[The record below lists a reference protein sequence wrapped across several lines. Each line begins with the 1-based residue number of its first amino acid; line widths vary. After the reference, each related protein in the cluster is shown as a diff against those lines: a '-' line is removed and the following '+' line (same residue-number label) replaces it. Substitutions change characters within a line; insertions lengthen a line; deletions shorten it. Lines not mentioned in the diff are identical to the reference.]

1 MKRLMV
7 VGGGRAGRGRGRRRA
22 LEQVGGGGRAGRG
35 RGAAADCCRPRQNA
49 WKKGPQV
56 SRRENVPWVTV
67 TVCSRGPGP
76 KTTGLE
82 GLQPW

>member
-49 WKKGPQV
+49 WK
-56 SRRENVPWVTV
+56 RAHR
-67 TVCSRGPGP
+67 
-76 KTTGLE
+76 
-82 GLQPW
+82 